1 MFLKFTTCLISLTV
15 TSCLCAIDT
24 LRYRFMWVV
33 SSKILPTSSRDSV
46 LNTLT
51 LTFGGFPHLS
61 LLPEP
66 CVLKTASPES
76 GRKSLIGLIPHCHP
90 CNVALQN
97 PRYKA
102 SHSLSPPPH
111 EASST
116 IPPGATLKNK
126 NENKDIEIKKKLNIG
141 EERGKKKKEKK
152 IQETRFWRINLRH
165 VLFWCESYS
174 TLAPIFSRA
183 PIVIKKFG

>member
-1 MFLKFTTCLISLTV
+1 
-15 TSCLCAIDT
+15 
-24 LRYRFMWVV
+24 MWVV
-33 SSKILPTSSRDSV
+33 SSKILPTSRRDSV

-111 EASST
+111 EASSI

-126 NENKDIEIKKKLNIG
+126 NENKEIEIKN
-141 EERGKKKKEKK
+141 EHSRGTGCKKKKKDPADK
-152 IQETRFWRINLRH
+152 VLAHKLTLRH